1 MMQSNLWEW
10 ALYNRQLGIY
20 SPIVAIA
27 AGVFSYVR
35 FDCGEYPDF
44 VIMTIAIQPVRRWT
58 SVKDAL
64 KQAAKRGKSVVIA
77 RVQEH
82 HAGKES
88 AQLEHFRELP

>member
-1 MMQSNLWEW
+1 MMRSNLWEW
-10 ALYNRQLGIY
+10 ALHNRQLGIY